1 MRKTLLGATVILPA
15 LSAGATLAA
24 DLPPLK
30 DPTAPYLAAS
40 PVWTGFYAGLS
51 AGYDFGGS
59 NSATVTTW
67 PDFINPAFA
76 PGVIAGGS
84 ILQGTASGVLT
95 LNNSGFVGGGQA
107 GYNYQFS
114 NNLVVGVETDIQGA
128 TGRGSA
134 NAAKALPAPAE
145 FGFAVASTMTA
156 TKSLDYLGTVRGRI
170 GWLASSSLLAYAT
183 GGLAYGGLNSNVNIF
198 TNVFPVLALLTPSIS
213 SLSDTRVGWT
223 VGGGLEWTFL
233 ANWSA
238 KLEYLHY
245 DLGNVTTRAGGAVAM
260 NVSPPGIALSSLSKA
275 AMRYDGNI
283 LRVGVNYHFNL
294 FAPTTVLAKY

>member
-1 MRKTLLGATVILPA
+1 MRKTFLGATVILPA
-15 LSAGATLAA
+15 LSAGTTLAA

-114 NNLVVGVETDIQGA
+114 NNLVVGVEKEYPGRYGQRLRKRSEGA
-128 TGRGSA
+128 ASAGGVWLCGCLDDDGDGRVSTIWARSAVGSGGS
-134 NAAKALPAPAE
+134 P
-145 FGFAVASTMTA
+145 
-156 TKSLDYLGTVRGRI
+156 RQ
-170 GWLASSSLLAYAT
+170 AY
-183 GGLAYGGLNSNVNIF
+183 S
-198 TNVFPVLALLTPSIS
+198 LTPPAV
-213 SLSDTRVGWT
+213 SLT
-223 VGGGLEWTFL
+223 
-233 ANWSA
+233 
-238 KLEYLHY
+238 
-245 DLGNVTTRAGGAVAM
+245 
-260 NVSPPGIALSSLSKA
+260 A
-275 AMRYDGNI
+275 A
-283 LRVGVNYHFNL
+283 
-294 FAPTTVLAKY
+294 

>member
-156 TKSLDYLGTVRGRI
+156 TKKSRLSGHGPRSDRVARLVKLTRLRHRRSRLRRLKLKRQYLYECLPCSCALDSLNQQLV
-170 GWLASSSLLAYAT
+170 
-183 GGLAYGGLNSNVNIF
+183 
-198 TNVFPVLALLTPSIS
+198 
-213 SLSDTRVGWT
+213 
-223 VGGGLEWTFL
+223 
-233 ANWSA
+233 
-238 KLEYLHY
+238 
-245 DLGNVTTRAGGAVAM
+245 
-260 NVSPPGIALSSLSKA
+260 
-275 AMRYDGNI
+275 
-283 LRVGVNYHFNL
+283 
-294 FAPTTVLAKY
+294 